1 MSKCIVLFI
10 FGCLHLR
17 PNVLDFAPFFYFHYI
32 YMYILFSFLRTCEV
46 HPTPDFKMTKEEA
59 ATEETKT
66 ETKLEAAPEAP

>member
-1 MSKCIVLFI
+1 
-10 FGCLHLR
+10 
-17 PNVLDFAPFFYFHYI
+17 
-32 YMYILFSFLRTCEV
+32 MYILFSFLRTCEV